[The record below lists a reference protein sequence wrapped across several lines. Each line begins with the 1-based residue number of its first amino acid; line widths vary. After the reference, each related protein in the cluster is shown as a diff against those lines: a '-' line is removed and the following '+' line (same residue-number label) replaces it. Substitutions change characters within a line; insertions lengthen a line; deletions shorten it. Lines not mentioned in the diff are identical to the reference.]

1 MTKDERL
8 EKFAKLVN
16 DKPSNFLAKFEYYKT
31 NKKWLDKSAK
41 VAITVLEALREK
53 GWSQKDLAEKMNV
66 SAQQINKIV
75 RGKQNLTFE
84 TVGKLETA
92 LEISLIE
99 IIEYKAINEIKTNA
113 TVLLAAKQSISEEI
127 HLKTNEYRLF
137 SDNFKKKE
145 STEMNVV
152 YKNANEPLNYKFT
165 G

>member
-1 MTKDERL
+1 MKSKNL
-8 EKFAKLVN
+8 ENFQKLVS
-16 DKPSNFLAKFEYYKT
+16 DEKSGWMDQFLYHQS

-41 VAITVLEALREK
+41 VAINVLEAISEK
-53 GWSQKDLAEKMNV
+53 GWTQKDLAEKMNV

-84 TVGKLETA
+84 TVDKLETA
-92 LEISLIE
+92 LGISLIE

-113 TVLLAAKQSISEEI
+113 TVLLAAKQTISEEI
-127 HLKTNEYRLF
+127 NSKTIECQIF
-137 SDNFKKKE
+137 SNNFKKKE

-152 YKNANEPLNYKFT
+152 YKNLNEPLDYKFT

>member
-1 MTKDERL
+1 
-8 EKFAKLVN
+8 
-16 DKPSNFLAKFEYYKT
+16 
-31 NKKWLDKSAK
+31 
-41 VAITVLEALREK
+41 
-53 GWSQKDLAEKMNV
+53 MNV

-92 LEISLIE
+92 LGISLIE

-113 TVLLAAKQSISEEI
+113 TVFKAAKKTISEEI
-127 HLKTNEYRLF
+127 ALEPFGIQLF

-145 STEMNVV
+145 SAEMNVV
-152 YKNANEPLNYKFT
+152 YKNLNDPLDYKFT

>member
-1 MTKDERL
+1 MKSKNL
-8 EKFAKLVN
+8 ENFQKLVS
-16 DKPSNFLAKFEYYKT
+16 DEKSYWMAKFEYYKT

-53 GWSQKDLAEKMNV
+53 GWSQKDLSEKMNV

-113 TVLLAAKQSISEEI
+113 IVLLAAKLSISEEI
-127 HLKTNEYRLF
+127 HLKTNEYQLF

-152 YKNANEPLNYKFT
+152 YKNVNEPLNYKFT